1 MTNPYNWGGY
11 INPENESGIHR
22 AIRFLVLIQGHRLEK
37 PHHRATEELHHNQK
51 YAARYKLNM
60 IIDTATIIVSITGAA
75 TATIKENP
83 VTLAAF
89 IVYLT
94 IGAALLNWAAFQ
106 RDQFQQRIL
115 DWQERIKDIEQEVL
129 DGR

>member
-1 MTNPYNWGGY
+1 MTKPNWGGY
-11 INPENESGIHR
+11 INPEDESGIHR
-22 AIRFLVLIQGHRLEK
+22 AIRFLVLIQGHPLEK
-37 PHHRATEELHHNQK
+37 AHQRATDELHHNQK
-51 YAARYKLNM
+51 YAARYKLSM

-75 TATIKENP
+75 TAIIKESP
-83 VTLAAF
+83 VALAAF

-106 RDQFQQRIL
+106 RHQFQQRIR

>member
-1 MTNPYNWGGY
+1 MTKPNWGGY
-11 INPENESGIHR
+11 ISPEDESGIHR
-22 AIRFLVLIQGHRLEK
+22 AIRVHVLIQGHRLEK
-37 PHHRATEELHHNQK
+37 AHHRATEALHHNQK

-83 VTLAAF
+83 VALAAF

-94 IGAALLNWAAFQ
+94 IGAALLNWSAFQ
-106 RDQFQQRIL
+106 RGQFQQQIPY
-115 DWQERIKDIEQEVL
+115 WQERIKDIEQEVL
-129 DGR
+129 DGH

>member
-1 MTNPYNWGGY
+1 MTKPNWGGY
-11 INPENESGIHR
+11 ISPEDESGIHR
-22 AIRFLVLIQGHRLEK
+22 DMRFLVLIQGHRLEK
-37 PHHRATEELHHNQK
+37 AHQRATEELRHNQK
-51 YAARYKLNM
+51 YAARYKLSM

-94 IGAALLNWAAFQ
+94 IGAALLNWSALQ
-106 RDQFQQRIL
+106 RDQFQQQIPY
-115 DWQERIKDIEQEVL
+115 WQERIKDIEQEVL
-129 DGR
+129 HG